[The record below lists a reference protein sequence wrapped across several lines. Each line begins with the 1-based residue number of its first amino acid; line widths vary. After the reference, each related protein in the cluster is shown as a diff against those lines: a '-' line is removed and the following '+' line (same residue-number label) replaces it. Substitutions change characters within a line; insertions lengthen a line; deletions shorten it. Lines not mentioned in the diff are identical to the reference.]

1 MLAVSYS
8 LSGTV
13 SDTYQKISLK
23 DQEGEKWGVS
33 EKVLIV
39 SVKSKIPRNFL
50 SFLKN
55 GDNKTRL
62 IQLIKDYAVE
72 HSQKLL

>member
-8 LSGTV
+8 LIGTV

-23 DQEGEKWGVS
+23 DQEGEKWGVF

-62 IQLIKDYAVE
+62 IELIKDYAVE